1 MICLRIKLY
10 QLLVN
15 KHIGISQRYH
25 KVHDNADFFGRIWS
39 WVYLIILNFA
49 YTFLFCRFL
58 GEPISAPVYEEKRLN
73 IGKAESKKWLSE
85 DQMVNELQ
93 KYDVISFDIFD
104 TLIYRPFSNP
114 TDLFYL
120 IGIELDYLDFVRV
133 RSEAEG
139 AVRWKKYKEEKSF
152 EVTLDEIWEEVALR
166 TGLDSKIGAE
176 TEIRYEKEL
185 CYANSDMLKVY
196 KKLRSLGKKIIYTS
210 DMYLPA
216 DVLLE
221 ILQKNGYE
229 KEQFFLSC
237 EENLNKGSGE
247 LFTYVKKTLGT
258 DLKYI
263 HIGDNEHSDV
273 KRAKRAGFA
282 TYPVMNPNKKSVL
295 FRAHDMSHIIGGAY
309 RGIVNNRLYTG
320 FKEYGRYYEYGFIYG
335 GLFILGYCSF
345 IHEYC
350 NSHGINKLLFLAR
363 DGEIIKR
370 IYDKLYPEE
379 ATEYVYSSRV
389 STCKLIAGYDRN
401 EYVKKMVYHKVNQ
414 GYSFEKILRSMELEE
429 LIGVLNNSKE
439 IASTDKLT
447 SDNVKDFVDFLYKHW
462 ASILEIY
469 RPQRDAAKKYFSE
482 IVKSG
487 DKIGVVDIGW
497 AGTGAIALRTLAKK
511 EWSIDADIIS
521 IVAGT
526 NTAANAEPFMSE
538 GFLQNGSMVSYLYS
552 SSDNRDLWKKH
563 NPAQGYNLFFE
574 LLTSSD
580 KPSFKGFYLDDIKG
594 YRLEFLEKE
603 KNSEGV
609 LEIQKGIEDF
619 VDDYMKA
626 FGKYEYMLNISGRDA
641 YAPMMVAASHNE
653 KYLNALYKDFE
664 LKMEVGV

>member
-1 MICLRIKLY
+1 MKLY

-15 KHIGISQRYH
+15 KHVGIGQRYH
-25 KVHDNADFFGRIWS
+25 MVHDNAVFFGRIWS
-39 WVYLIILNFA
+39 WMYLIILNFA

-58 GEPISAPVYEEKRLN
+58 DEPVSTPVYEEKRLN
-73 IGKAESKKWLSE
+73 IGKSESKKFLSE
-85 DQMVNELQ
+85 DQMVRELQ

-120 IGIELDYLDFVRV
+120 IGIELEYMDFTRV

-139 AVRWKKYKEEKSF
+139 AVRWKKYKKEESF
-152 EVTLDEIWEEVALR
+152 EVTLDEIWDEVALR

-176 TEIRYEKEL
+176 TEIRYETEM
-185 CYANSDMLKVY
+185 CYANPDMLKVY
-196 KKLRSLGKKIIYTS
+196 KRLKALGKKIIYTS

-216 DVLLE
+216 EVLLE

-229 KEQFFLSC
+229 KEQLFLSC
-237 EENLNKGSGE
+237 EENRNKGSGE
-247 LFTYVKKTLGT
+247 LFALVKKTLGANLT
-258 DLKYI
+258 YI

-282 TYPVMNPNKKSVL
+282 TYPVVNPNKNSLL
-295 FRAHDMSHIIGGAY
+295 FRAHDLSPIIGGAY
-309 RGIVNNRLYTG
+309 RGIVNNRLNNG
-320 FKEYGRYYEYGFIYG
+320 FWEYGRYYEYGFIYG

-350 NSHGINKLLFLAR
+350 MNHGIDKLLFLAR
-363 DGEIIKR
+363 DGEIIKK
-370 IYDKLYPEE
+370 IYDKMYPE
-379 ATEYVYSSRV
+379 AVTEYVYSSRIA
-389 STCKLIAGYDRN
+389 TCKLIAGYDKN
-401 EYVKKMVYHKVNQ
+401 EFVKKMVYHKVNQ
-414 GYSFEKILRSMELEE
+414 GYTFEKVLKSMELEK
-429 LIGVLNNSKE
+429 LISTLNSSGKME
-439 IASTDKLT
+439 STDKLT
-447 SDNVKDFVDFLYKHW
+447 SDNVKDFVEFLDKYWDF
-462 ASILEIY
+462 ILDIY
-469 RPQRDAAKKYFSE
+469 RPQRDAAGKYFGE
-482 IVKSG
+482 IIKPAE
-487 DKIGVVDIGW
+487 KIGVVDIGW
-497 AGTGAIALRTLAKK
+497 AGTGAIALRTLVKK

-526 NTAANAEPFMSE
+526 NTVTNAEPYMSE
-538 GFLQNGSMVSYLYS
+538 GFLQKGTMVSYLYS
-552 SSDNRDLWKKH
+552 SADNRDLWKKH
-563 NPAQGYNLFFE
+563 NPSQGYNLFFE

-580 KPSFKGFYLDDIKG
+580 KPSFKGFYPDEETKG

-603 KNSEGV
+603 KNPEGI

-619 VDDYMKA
+619 VDDYRKS
-626 FGKYEYMLNISGRDA
+626 FGKYDYMFRISGRDA
-641 YAPMMVAASHNE
+641 YAPMMVAASHNA